1 MNIEIHVRKDHLHSD
16 PEITVQ
22 FGEVRLSEKISSVEQ
37 KISLKN
43 IKHDC
48 DATLSIERNEP
59 GLYTTNQN
67 YHDNKIFVDKVI
79 VDDFWEFD
87 NMFYPPTTT
96 FTKEYEEHLDKVGF
110 DDWIKQ
116 SMTYNTHLFF
126 NGSLVW
132 NVKYP
137 GRRSFFK
144 DVAR

>member
-59 GLYTTNQN
+59 GLYTTNQS
-67 YHDNKIFVDKVI
+67 YS
-79 VDDFWEFD
+79 
-87 NMFYPPTTT
+87 
-96 FTKEYEEHLDKVGF
+96 G
-110 DDWIKQ
+110 
-116 SMTYNTHLFF
+116 
-126 NGSLVW
+126 
-132 NVKYP
+132 
-137 GRRSFFK
+137 
-144 DVAR
+144 